1 MQHFL
6 QLCQVVRVK
15 TFFGALHDEMQ
26 IRIADVIVI
35 HILLGRAQA
44 VFPLVGGGPDALHIA
59 FFDQRVDF
67 IRRVGGGK
75 VHHMAELRDRRLAQ
89 RHNDLHTKG
98 FHRRQGSFA
107 VLKTAED
114 LLIEMQLE
122 FCVYLSERLIQHGE
136 NPPVG

>member
-6 QLCQVVRVK
+6 QLCQIICVEPV
-15 TFFGALHDEMQ
+15 FGAPHDEMQ
-26 IRIADVIVI
+26 IRIADIIVI
-35 HILLGRAQA
+35 QILLGRAQT
-44 VFPLVGGGPDALHIA
+44 VFPLVGGGLDTLHIA

-89 RHNDLHTKG
+89 RHNDLHAKG
-98 FHRRQGSFA
+98 FRRRQGSFA
-107 VLKTAED
+107 VLKTAEN